1 MTPTEG
7 SYVGPSSCNEYTDR
21 LGAGQRVLS
30 YSYYT
35 PGFLLYKR
43 RDLQSPILMIHFLLS
58 GFIVQEFPFR
68 VNRWKDNWKSQKQTL
83 V

>member
-1 MTPTEG
+1 MTPSEG

-35 PGFLLYKR
+35 PGLIIRETFTPGVLLINFLLGG
-43 RDLQSPILMIHFLLS
+43 L
-58 GFIVQEFPFR
+58 IVKEFPFR
-68 VNRWKDNWKSQKQTL
+68 VDRWKDIWKSQKQTL